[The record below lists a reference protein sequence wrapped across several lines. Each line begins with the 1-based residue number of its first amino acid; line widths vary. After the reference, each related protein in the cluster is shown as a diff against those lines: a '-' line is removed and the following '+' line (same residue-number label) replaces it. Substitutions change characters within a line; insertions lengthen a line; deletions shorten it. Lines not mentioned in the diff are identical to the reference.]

1 MAQRLTRLT
10 TVAGSV
16 LTHPATGVCLLGAVT
31 ACANFPGTNGNGIGA
46 SPRQVPVEVDG
57 VPAGLEAR
65 AKTVLETDVAAPR
78 SVLEARNRA
87 STSADTLEEF
97 LASEGYLAA
106 DVSPALV
113 ESIETKPRL
122 DVSAGDLFRVASVT
136 VNVDTP
142 VGDALQARLDAE
154 KETLSPGAP
163 ARTSDIE
170 DLDRRLVRALRDRGH
185 AFAESDRIDV
195 LASRKDKTVELTYA
209 LRPGPFVRLGDMVLT
224 ETGSTDAD
232 AIRVFRTWT
241 PGDPYSADKIDQL
254 RLRLRSSGLFDG
266 IGVEVSATP
275 DDDGLYPVNLTL
287 SEAKRRSIGAGVTA
301 STTDGVGADAFWE
314 RRNITGAGDTL
325 RVQAEVATLA
335 RELATTYSR
344 PNIGRYG
351 RTLTAEAG
359 IRGEETD
366 AYDLQGIKFGAALSQ
381 PFNKNFTL
389 SAGAS
394 IDATRTKE
402 LRLRALLDPREL
414 YTISFPLAATYS
426 TVKEPLDPQS
436 GRRAFLGVEPG
447 LSLGDATAGYTRMLL
462 SGSTYHK
469 ISDGPF
475 VAALRGQFGAFFGS
489 DSVPLDRLFFAGGG
503 GSVRGFEYQSLSPR
517 DSTGAL
523 VGGRSL
529 FDVSAELRWRR
540 SERRGYVLFVDSGAA
555 ANNVDDVFGELR
567 TAVGAGFRY
576 YPGFG
581 PIRVD
586 IATPLDR
593 RDGED
598 PVQFY
603 VSIGQSF

>member
-1 MAQRLTRLT
+1 MAHRLSRLK

-16 LTHPATGVCLLGAVT
+16 LTRPATGACLFGALT
-31 ACANFPGTNGNGIGA
+31 ACAGLPGTSASAIGA
-46 SPRQVPVEVDG
+46 NARQVPVQIDG

-65 AKTVLETDVAAPR
+65 AKSVLETDAPAPR

-87 STSADTLEEF
+87 SRSAGTLEAF

-113 ESIETKPRL
+113 SSIETRPQL
-122 DVSAGDLFRVASVT
+122 DVSAGALFRVASVSMT
-136 VNVDTP
+136 LDTP

-154 KETLSPGAP
+154 TATLSPGTP
-163 ARTSDIE
+163 ARTSRIE
-170 DLDRRLVRALRDRGH
+170 DLDRSLVQILRDRGH
-185 AFAESDRIDV
+185 AFAESDGIDV

-209 LRPGPFVRLGDMVLT
+209 LRPGLFVRLGDMVVMESARA
-224 ETGSTDAD
+224 ETAAIGSL
-232 AIRVFRTWT
+232 RTWT
-241 PGDPYSADKIDQL
+241 PGDAYSADKINQL
-254 RLRLRSSGLFDG
+254 RLRLRSSGLFDA

-275 DDDGLYPVNLTL
+275 GDDGLHPVNLTL

-314 RRNITGAGDTL
+314 RRNMTGAADTL

-335 RELATTYSR
+335 RELTTTYTR

-351 RTLTAEAG
+351 RTLTAETG

-366 AYDLQGIKFGAALSQ
+366 AYDLQGIKVGAALSQ
-381 PFNKNFTL
+381 PFNQNFTL

-394 IDATRTKE
+394 LDATRTKE
-402 LRLRALLDPREL
+402 LRLRALLEPREL
-414 YTISFPLAATYS
+414 YTVSFPLAATYS
-426 TVKEPLDPQS
+426 TVKAPLDPQS
-436 GRRAFLGVEPG
+436 GQKAFLGVEPG

-462 SGSTYHK
+462 SGSTYHR
-469 ISDGPF
+469 IGDRPM
-475 VAALRGQFGAFFGS
+475 VAALRGEFGAFFGS

-503 GSVRGFEYQSLSPR
+503 GSVRGFTYQSLSPR

-529 FDVSAELRWRR
+529 FDMSAELRWRR
-540 SERRGYVLFVDSGAA
+540 SERRGYVLFIDSGAA
-555 ANNVDDVFGELR
+555 ATGIDEVFGDLR
-567 TAVGAGFRY
+567 TAVGAGLRY

-598 PVQFY
+598 PVQLY

>member
-1 MAQRLTRLT
+1 
-10 TVAGSV
+10 
-16 LTHPATGVCLLGAVT
+16 
-31 ACANFPGTNGNGIGA
+31 
-46 SPRQVPVEVDG
+46 
-57 VPAGLEAR
+57 
-65 AKTVLETDVAAPR
+65 
-78 SVLEARNRA
+78 
-87 STSADTLEEF
+87 
-97 LASEGYLAA
+97 
-106 DVSPALV
+106 
-113 ESIETKPRL
+113 
-122 DVSAGDLFRVASVT
+122 
-136 VNVDTP
+136 
-142 VGDALQARLDAE
+142 
-154 KETLSPGAP
+154 
-163 ARTSDIE
+163 
-170 DLDRRLVRALRDRGH
+170 
-185 AFAESDRIDV
+185 
-195 LASRKDKTVELTYA
+195 
-209 LRPGPFVRLGDMVLT
+209 
-224 ETGSTDAD
+224 
-232 AIRVFRTWT
+232 
-241 PGDPYSADKIDQL
+241 
-254 RLRLRSSGLFDG
+254 
-266 IGVEVSATP
+266 
-275 DDDGLYPVNLTL
+275 L

-314 RRNITGAGDTL
+314 RRNIMGGGDTL

-335 RELATTYSR
+335 RDLTTTYTR

-351 RTLTAEAG
+351 RTLTADAG

-402 LRLRALLDPREL
+402 LRLRALLEPREL

-469 ISDGPF
+469 IGDGPF
-475 VAALRGQFGAFFGS
+475 VAALRSQIGAFFGS
-489 DSVPLDRLFFAGGG
+489 DAVPLDRLFFAGGG
-503 GSVRGFEYQSLSPR
+503 GSVRGFEY
-517 DSTGAL
+517 
-523 VGGRSL
+523 GGRSL

-567 TAVGAGFRY
+567 TAVGVGFRY

-593 RDGED
+593 RDGEA

>member
-16 LTHPATGVCLLGAVT
+16 LTHPATGVCLMGAVT
-31 ACANFPGTNGNGIGA
+31 ACAGFPGSNGNGIGGSA
-46 SPRQVPVEVDG
+46 RQVPVEIDG
-57 VPAGLEAR
+57 VPPGLEAK
-65 AKTVLETDVAAPR
+65 AKTVLETDHVVPR

-87 STSADTLEEF
+87 SMSADTLEEF

-106 DVSPALV
+106 DVSPELV
-113 ESIETKPRL
+113 ERVEKKPRL
-122 DVSAGDLFRVASVT
+122 DVSTGDLFRIASVS
-136 VNVDTP
+136 VMLSTP
-142 VGDALQARLDAE
+142 VSDTLQARLDDE
-154 KETLSPGAP
+154 KQKLSPGAP

-170 DLDRRLVRALRDRGH
+170 DLDRRLVRTLRDRGH
-185 AFAESDRIDV
+185 AFAESDGIDV

-209 LRPGPFVRLGDMVLT
+209 LRPGPFVRLGDMVMT
-224 ETGSTDAD
+224 ETGATDAN
-232 AIRVFRTWT
+232 AVRVFRTWT
-241 PGDPYSADKIDQL
+241 PGDPYSAEKIDQL

-266 IGVEVSATP
+266 IGVEVSETP
-275 DDDGLYPVNLTL
+275 DDNGLYPVSLTL
-287 SEAKRRSIGAGVTA
+287 SDAKRRSIGAGVTA

-335 RELATTYSR
+335 RELATTYTR

-351 RTLTAEAG
+351 RTLTAEVG

-402 LRLRALLDPREL
+402 LRLRALLEPREL
-414 YTISFPLAATYS
+414 YTLSFPLAATYS
-426 TVKEPLDPQS
+426 TVKEPLDPQE
-436 GRRAFLGVEPG
+436 GTRAFLGVEPG

-469 ISDGPF
+469 IADGPF
-475 VAALRGQFGAFFGS
+475 VAALRGEIGAFLGS
-489 DSVPLDRLFFAGGG
+489 DAVPLDRLFFAGGG

-517 DSTGAL
+517 DPTGAL
-523 VGGRSL
+523 IGGRSL
-529 FDVSAELRWRR
+529 FDMSAELRWRR
-540 SERRGYVLFVDSGAA
+540 SDRLGYVLFVDSGAA
-555 ANNVDDVFGELR
+555 ASSVEDVFGDLR
-567 TAVGAGFRY
+567 TAVGVGVRY

-581 PIRVD
+581 PIRFD

>member
-1 MAQRLTRLT
+1 MAQRLARLT

-16 LTHPATGVCLLGAVT
+16 ITHPATGVCLLGAVT
-31 ACANFPGTNGNGIGA
+31 ACAGFPATNANDA
-46 SPRQVPVEVDG
+46 SATARRLPVEIDG
-57 VPAGLEAR
+57 VPAGLDAE
-65 AKTVLETDVAAPR
+65 AKTVLETDDAPPR

-87 STSADTLEEF
+87 SMSAGTLEEF

-106 DVSPALV
+106 DVSPELI
-113 ESIETKPRL
+113 ESIGKKPRL
-122 DVSAGDLFRVASVT
+122 DVTAGDLFRVASVT
-136 VNVDTP
+136 VTLDAP
-142 VGDALQARLDAE
+142 IGDALLARLDSE
-154 KETLSPGAP
+154 KATLSPGAP
-163 ARTSDIE
+163 ARTTDIE
-170 DLDRRLVRALRDRGH
+170 DLDSRLVRILRDSGH
-185 AFAESDRIDV
+185 AFVESGGIDV
-195 LASRKDKTVELTYA
+195 LASRKEKTVELTYA
-209 LRPGPFVRLGDMVLT
+209 LRPGPFVRLGDMVMM
-224 ETGSTDAD
+224 ETAGTDAD

-241 PGDPYSADKIDQL
+241 PGDAYSADKIDQL
-254 RLRLRSSGLFDG
+254 RLRLRSSGLFNG
-266 IGVEVSATP
+266 IGVEVSDTP
-275 DDDGLYPVNLTL
+275 DQDGLYPVELTL
-287 SEAKRRSIGAGVTA
+287 SEARTRSIGAGVTA
-301 STTDGVGADAFWE
+301 STTDGVGADVFWE
-314 RRNITGAGDTL
+314 RRNITGVADTL

-335 RELATTYSR
+335 RDLTTIYTR

-402 LRLRALLDPREL
+402 LRLRGLLDPREL
-414 YTISFPLAATYS
+414 YTLSFPLAATYS

-447 LSLGDATAGYTRMLL
+447 LSVGDANAGYTRLLL

-469 ISDGPF
+469 IADGPF
-475 VAALRGQFGAFFGS
+475 VAALRGEFGAFFGS
-489 DSVPLDRLFFAGGG
+489 DAVPLDRLFFAGGG

-523 VGGRSL
+523 IGGRSL

-540 SERRGYVLFVDSGAA
+540 SDKLGYVLFVDSGAA
-555 ANNVDDVFGELR
+555 ADGFDDVFGDLR
-567 TAVGAGFRY
+567 TAIGVGLRY

-586 IATPLDR
+586 IATPLDK

-598 PVQFY
+598 PVHFY